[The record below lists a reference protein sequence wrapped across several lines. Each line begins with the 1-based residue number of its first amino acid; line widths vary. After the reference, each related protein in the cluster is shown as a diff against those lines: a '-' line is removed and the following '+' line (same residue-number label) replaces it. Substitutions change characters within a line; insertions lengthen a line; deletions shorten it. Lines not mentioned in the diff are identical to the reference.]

1 MIEQNKIS
9 KLFSLLN
16 SLITLH
22 QRKLN
27 ALENLKKTLLEKM
40 FPNENSVFPS
50 IRFKEFTN
58 AWEQE
63 RLGNLLNYYTDNF
76 YTRYDEIPESGKNP
90 VLTANKSFIL

>member
-1 MIEQNKIS
+1 MGLRVGKSINLNELNNIQLKSTNLIEQNKIS

-63 RLGNLLNYYTDNF
+63 RLGNLLNYISTW
-76 YTRYDEIPESGKNP
+76 
-90 VLTANKSFIL
+90 